1 MLLILLMHA
10 FCNWYFNVNFRS
22 LILVSWYHP
31 KLTIKLEI
39 FKNTAKVMS
48 YADGNCML
56 APFLLL
62 VLAWLQK
69 HQRDPVDTPL
79 FSAVADI
86 LL

>member
-1 MLLILLMHA
+1 
-10 FCNWYFNVNFRS
+10 
-22 LILVSWYHP
+22 
-31 KLTIKLEI
+31 
-39 FKNTAKVMS
+39 MS